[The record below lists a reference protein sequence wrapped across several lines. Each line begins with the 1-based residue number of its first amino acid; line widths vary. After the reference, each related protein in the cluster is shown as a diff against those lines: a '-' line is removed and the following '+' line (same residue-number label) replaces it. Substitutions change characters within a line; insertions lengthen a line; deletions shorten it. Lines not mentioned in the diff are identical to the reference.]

1 MRLLNKEEKM
11 TEVTK
16 LVDKKTGAPINIG
29 DKRKCHNYDGYVTI
43 TGWDAYGRN
52 RVYYTYED
60 GYDVTMEGGKYAGVV
75 GAKIIWEVA

>member
-1 MRLLNKEEKM
+1 M
-11 TEVTK
+11 TTVTK
-16 LVDKKTGAPINIG
+16 LVDEKTGAPINIG
-29 DKRKCHNYDGYVTI
+29 DKVKTFRDETVTI

-75 GAKIIWEVA
+75 GAKIIWEVV